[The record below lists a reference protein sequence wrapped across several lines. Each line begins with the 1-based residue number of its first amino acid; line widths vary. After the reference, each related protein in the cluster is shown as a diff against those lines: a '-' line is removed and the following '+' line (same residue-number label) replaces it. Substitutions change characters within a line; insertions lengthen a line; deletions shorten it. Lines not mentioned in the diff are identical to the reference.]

1 MWDERYCAKQHFSI
15 SELYCR
21 SMLTLRKTLFGAS
34 ALFVHHMTPVPTRNR
49 TFSTPTT
56 MLINDNGNNDT
67 TSFSSSCFPSCRC
80 LRSPVLHLPDI
91 NLLEIGA
98 WLPFLLEHSKA
109 VQACA
114 MCCHLHDLSTYLF
127 YCLFCIFRA
136 VDPIYF
142 SQLLFRS
149 L

>member
-1 MWDERYCAKQHFSI
+1 M
-15 SELYCR
+15 
-21 SMLTLRKTLFGAS
+21 RKTLFGAS
-34 ALFVHHMTPVPTRNR
+34 ALFVHHMTPVSTRNR

-56 MLINDNGNNDT
+56 MLVNDNGNNNT
-67 TSFSSSCFPSCRC
+67 TSFSSSCFPRPSCRR
-80 LRSPVLHLPDI
+80 LRSPVLHPPDI

-98 WLPFLLEHSKA
+98 WLPFLLEYSEA

-114 MCCHLHDLSTYLF
+114 MCCYLHDLSTYLF

-136 VDPIYF
+136 VDPIYS
-142 SQLLFRS
+142 SQLLFCS